1 MEKVFVVTKANQEGN
16 AIVIGAFDMFKK
28 AQERAYRQYEFACME
43 VLQRAPENDKQ
54 SRKFT
59 ITVNDMS
66 TVIEVHGIELQRHD
80 SFPISFLKREDLE
93 EKGYDM
99 TKVTDDDMET
109 IASRMDKYYCEGYC
123 DSFGSD
129 LVSAAD
135 YIGIPEKED

>member
-1 MEKVFVVTKANQEGN
+1 MEKVFVVTKTENGN
-16 AIVIGAFDMFKK
+16 AIVIGAFDTFRK
-28 AQERAYRQYEFACME
+28 AQECAYRQYELGCME
-43 VLQRAPENDKQ
+43 MLQRAPENDKQ
-54 SRKFT
+54 ARKFS
-59 ITVNDMS
+59 ITVNNRTS
-66 TVIEVHGIELQRHD
+66 VYEVHGIELQRHD